1 MFQQYEDE
9 KDPELFLF
17 IAEQKKKSF
26 TKEKTVNTLYHNR
39 TSNYFIFTV
48 ICRLSLLQLP
58 AECDSLLKTKT
69 EVREPQTAS
78 ISYR

>member
-1 MFQQYEDE
+1 MRMKKTLNYFYLLQN
-9 KDPELFLF
+9 K
-17 IAEQKKKSF
+17 KKKSF